1 MVNLV
6 IIYPIMTF
14 IQSVEVLLLL
24 HLVSSNYERKSMN
37 ERKDQQISLNA
48 LFGDNSDQSSE
59 VSSDMMS
66 KATSNAMTTQ
76 FDDQ

>member
-1 MVNLV
+1 MLNLV

-14 IQSVEVLLLL
+14 IQSLEVLLLL

-48 LFGDNSDQSSE
+48 LVGDNSDQSSE

-76 FDDQ
+76 LDE

>member
-1 MVNLV
+1 MLNLV

-14 IQSVEVLLLL
+14 IQSLEVLLLL

-48 LFGDNSDQSSE
+48 LVGDNSDQSSE